1 MRRGTA
7 RIRRVRRMAPSAAAV
22 DPAMPQSRPFL
33 AARLALFLLA
43 ALPFVASAGSDWL
56 AISGQLAPAGTVDFT
71 PHGTQPGLFLDMQA
85 PDQCASCHSNNTDPA
100 ALAYRPYSTWAGS
113 MMANATRDPLFWA
126 ALDVA
131 NKDAPGAGDFC
142 LRCHTPRGWLD
153 GRVVKEGFNP
163 LPPPGTLEAGAAGC
177 LLQGAYDSPDDINSD
192 FSGLTCHFCH
202 RLMPEG
208 PNGEPGYTE
217 NGNFWIDDQP
227 CGDAGEPCR
236 HGPYDYTDGAPEPP
250 HPWVYSQYHTESAI
264 CGNCHNVTSPDT
276 SAGTFRTLKLAD
288 GTDTGLAF
296 PIERTFAEW
305 QQSQFAQAPETSCQ
319 SCHMPQAEDPNAS
332 ACTFNQNRFGNL
344 PVHAFVGGN
353 TWIPSILNGQ
363 YAEGMEQGGPERS
376 ASFEQTI
383 QWARELLG
391 TAADVQ
397 TTIQSWTPPASGDG
411 ALGLR
416 VKVTNNSGHKLP
428 SGYGEGRRMWLNV
441 QVKDANGGLVFE
453 SAAYDASSGVLSHDS
468 QARVYEVL
476 QGIFNHNGTGTC
488 DVADGAGKA
497 MFHFVLNDCIAKDN
511 RIPPLGFRPATA
523 ADPNGYE
530 LRPVG
535 ADYPET
541 SPGSGVLVNFDTVD
555 YAIPVPVG
563 TVGPLTATAR
573 LYYQTSSKEYIEFL
587 RDEAVANGT
596 EGENLMCE
604 GAPDRPFTI
613 GPQERTRGQYMYDL
627 WSEPTPEDRLLG
639 DGFDGVILPTGY
651 GKSPPELIGTASV
664 STP

>member
-1 MRRGTA
+1 
-7 RIRRVRRMAPSAAAV
+7 
-22 DPAMPQSRPFL
+22 
-33 AARLALFLLA
+33 
-43 ALPFVASAGSDWL
+43 
-56 AISGQLAPAGTVDFT
+56 
-71 PHGTQPGLFLDMQA
+71 
-85 PDQCASCHSNNTDPA
+85 
-100 ALAYRPYSTWAGS
+100 
-113 MMANATRDPLFWA
+113 
-126 ALDVA
+126 
-131 NKDAPGAGDFC
+131 
-142 LRCHTPRGWLD
+142 
-153 GRVVKEGFNP
+153 
-163 LPPPGTLEAGAAGC
+163 
-177 LLQGAYDSPDDINSD
+177 
-192 FSGLTCHFCH
+192 
-202 RLMPEG
+202 
-208 PNGEPGYTE
+208 
-217 NGNFWIDDQP
+217 
-227 CGDAGEPCR
+227 
-236 HGPYDYTDGAPEPP
+236 
-250 HPWVYSQYHTESAI
+250 
-264 CGNCHNVTSPDT
+264 
-276 SAGTFRTLKLAD
+276 
-288 GTDTGLAF
+288 
-296 PIERTFAEW
+296 
-305 QQSQFAQAPETSCQ
+305 
-319 SCHMPQAEDPNAS
+319 
-332 ACTFNQNRFGNL
+332 
-344 PVHAFVGGN
+344 VHAFVGGN

-397 TTIQSWTPPASGDG
+397 TTIQSWTPPGSGAG

-476 QGIFNHNGTGTC
+476 QGIFNHNGTGTR